1 MATKDNDVVALAKG
15 TASKKPAKR
24 KTTRKP
30 AAKKTTRKPAA
41 KKAAPK
47 KEPVLTAEQ
56 ERDLKAKAKVEE
68 LLEDV
73 QLTPKKEDDLLVL
86 DETPET
92 PEPKGVEWLEE
103 QLSLVTQDNER
114 LKAENNV
121 LAIENQQFREGT
133 PVANNEVT
141 VKVVELFDE
150 LQNNHLK
157 MGSHPQTGVG
167 NFRIY
172 CPGFLDRMQ
181 KFFPFL
187 EQYKKY

>member
-1 MATKDNDVVALAKG
+1 MATKNNDVVALAKG

-47 KEPVLTAEQ
+47 EELVLTPEQ
-56 ERDLKAKAKVEE
+56 ERDLKAKAKIEE

-73 QLTPKKEDDLLVL
+73 QLTPKKDEDLLIL

-92 PEPKGVEWLEE
+92 PEPKGIEWLEE
-103 QLSLVTQDNER
+103 QLSLITQDNER
-114 LKAENNV
+114 LKAENDV
-121 LAIENQQFREGT
+121 LVVENQQFRQGT
-133 PVANNEVT
+133 PVVNNEVT

-150 LQNNHLK
+150 LQNNHIK
-157 MGSHPQTGVG
+157 MGNNPQTGVG

-187 EQYKKY
+187 TEYRKY

>member
-1 MATKDNDVVALAKG
+1 MATTKDNDVIGLAKG
-15 TASKKPAKR
+15 TTRK

-41 KKAAPK
+41 KNAPANK
-47 KEPVLTAEQ
+47 KPVEPVLTPDE

-73 QLTPKKEDDLLVL
+73 QLTLNKKEELLVL
-86 DETPET
+86 DETPE
-92 PEPKGVEWLEE
+92 EPKGVEWLEE
-103 QLSLVTQDNER
+103 QVSLLSQDNEKF
-114 LKAENNV
+114 KAENQV
-121 LAIENQQFREGT
+121 LFAENQQLRGGASPRNDET
-133 PVANNEVT
+133 T
-141 VKVVELFDE
+141 VKVVELFEE
-150 LQNNHLK
+150 LQMNHTK
-157 MGSHPQTGVG
+157 MGTNPQTGVG

-172 CPGFLDRMQ
+172 CPGFLNRMV